1 MEIKVP
7 EVGESVTEATVVALL
22 KKSGDHVTKGEEIVE
37 LETDKVNSVIT
48 APESGI
54 LELKVTLEQKVKP
67 TETLPDTVK
76 KVWREAG
83 FTGFFV
89 AWRVRYMLYLTQALF
104 TVDIIE
110 RFENKLRGKV
120 KSKE

>member
-1 MEIKVP
+1 VKKIIRKNFAIP
-7 EVGESVTEATVVALL
+7 DDQNIPTRYLLVASFFISL
-22 KKSGDHVTKGEEIVE
+22 I
-37 LETDKVNSVIT
+37 NVICVMPFDAMKT
-48 APESGI
+48 MM
-54 LELKVTLEQKVKP
+54 QKVKP

-120 KSKE
+120 KSK